1 MQNLPNTMKYPILLY
16 ISFLLLTGIGPA
28 TFAQPPSDMTA
39 SLKSY
44 VSEKYPQH
52 TFDEFLYVSVDSQRM
67 YLISDWKI
75 KESYVISTGKNGTGN
90 LSGSNKTPLG
100 LHKIAAK
107 YGDKLKP
114 GAILKSRQFTGRIAP
129 IYTDETDAKTDDVTT
144 RILWLKGLETGINS
158 GKNDKGQLVDSYKR
172 YIYIHGTPEE
182 GLLGKPASHGCVRM
196 VNTEVV
202 SLYELVAVGT
212 LVLIG
217 D

>member
-1 MQNLPNTMKYPILLY
+1 MKYA
-16 ISFLLLTGIGPA
+16 SFLFACMLFLIGSGTP
-28 TFAQPPSDMTA
+28 TLAQQPNEMLQ

-44 VSEKYPQH
+44 VSEKYPSH

-75 KESYVISTGKNGTGN
+75 KDSYIISTGKNGAGN

-107 YGDKLKP
+107 YGDDLP
-114 GAILKSRQFTGRIAP
+114 LGAILKSRQYTGRIAK
-129 IYTDETDAKTDDVTT
+129 IYTDQTDAKTDDVTT
-144 RILWLKGLETGINS
+144 RILWLKGMEAGVNL
-158 GKNDKGQLVDSYKR
+158 GKNARGQLVDSYKR

-196 VNTEVV
+196 VNAEVAA
-202 SLYELVAVGT
+202 LYPQTRVGM